1 MFFYL
6 ILLRKREIEELK
18 NIFIKFHGGL
28 AFASAWRVFIRE
40 NVLTFRQTDS
50 YTENWVTET

>member
-50 YTENWVTET
+50 YTEN